1 MKEYTI
7 IDPKD
12 IFFTRNITDTE
23 PGETRYFLFEE
34 YTPIKATGTKDGG
47 LSIEKFVGGEFK
59 PAVHVILD
67 VAEGSDLEEIDEKKF
82 QSLTNQ

>member
-1 MKEYTI
+1 MKEYTL

-12 IFFTRNITDTE
+12 IFGTKNITDTE

-34 YTPIKATGTKDGG
+34 DIPVKATGLKDGG
-47 LSIEKFVGGEFK
+47 LSIEKFIGGELK
-59 PAVHVILD
+59 PAIHVILD

-82 QSLTNQ
+82 QSLTNL